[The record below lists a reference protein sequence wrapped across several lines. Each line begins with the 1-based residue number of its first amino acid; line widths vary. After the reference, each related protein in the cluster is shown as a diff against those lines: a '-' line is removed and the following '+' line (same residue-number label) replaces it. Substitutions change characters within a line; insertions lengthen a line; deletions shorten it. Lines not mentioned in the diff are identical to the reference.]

1 MMKMVFVMRVEVNGY
16 YVKNNIAVFP
26 WPKEGSQEEKEL
38 IKQGFKKFVCNHMN
52 LIRLET
58 PIRIWKKQVARLIVQ
73 FTSKPGILLLRHIPV
88 LQLAWKN

>member
-1 MMKMVFVMRVEVNGY
+1 MEVNGY

-38 IKQGFKKFVCNHMN
+38 IKQGFKKFVSNPYESHTA
-52 LIRLET
+52 ET

-73 FTSKPGILLLRHIPV
+73 FTK
-88 LQLAWKN
+88 